1 MSQPTSPSLE
11 TLQFLGLDFSK
22 LNENSQRMLITVL
35 TNMRKA
41 KDQDYDLVNDFC
53 DQIVE
58 LESKN
63 EEDSVNAILDFYS
76 QNIASIRKWYN
87 HGK

>member
-11 TLQFLGLDFSK
+11 TLQFLGLNFSK

>member
-22 LNENSQRMLITVL
+22 LNENSQRMLLHVL

-53 DQIVE
+53 NQVVE
-58 LESKN
+58 LESR
-63 EEDSVNAILDFYS
+63 DGQDPVNALLDFYS
-76 QNIASIRKWYN
+76 QNIKSIRKWYN